1 MDAREALPL
10 ATAFLTALSE
20 SVRAAAPPAGDI
32 EEALRELV
40 RSAESAWPELALPH
54 DVFIRYLATKVAD
67 AEIDGTEVLRKLSSL
82 RVADLYL
89 VCACRRG
96 DGAAIV
102 AFETHYVARLDRALS
117 RMGIEPAAIDDL
129 KGMLRDKALFPEEGA
144 RSLLDGYSGRGDV
157 GRWLRAV
164 AVRAAAKASRT
175 DRNVFDLDVAQL
187 VMPGDGPEIAYLK
200 ATFASEFKS
209 ALSEAMEAL
218 PVRDRGLLRQYFLD
232 DLTYDELGR
241 IHRVHSVT
249 ALRWIARLRKELL
262 EEVSRQLMKRL
273 RLSAEELQS
282 VLRVVGSR
290 LDASIHRLL
299 AEGS

>member
-1 MDAREALPL
+1 
-10 ATAFLTALSE
+10 
-20 SVRAAAPPAGDI
+20 
-32 EEALRELV
+32 
-40 RSAESAWPELALPH
+40 
-54 DVFIRYLATKVAD
+54 
-67 AEIDGTEVLRKLSSL
+67 
-82 RVADLYL
+82 
-89 VCACRRG
+89 
-96 DGAAIV
+96 
-102 AFETHYVARLDRALS
+102 
-117 RMGIEPAAIDDL
+117 
-129 KGMLRDKALFPEEGA
+129 
-144 RSLLDGYSGRGDV
+144 
-157 GRWLRAV
+157 
-164 AVRAAAKASRT
+164 
-175 DRNVFDLDVAQL
+175 
-187 VMPGDGPEIAYLK
+187 
-200 ATFASEFKS
+200 TFASEFKS

-290 LDASIHRLL
+290 LDVSIDRLL